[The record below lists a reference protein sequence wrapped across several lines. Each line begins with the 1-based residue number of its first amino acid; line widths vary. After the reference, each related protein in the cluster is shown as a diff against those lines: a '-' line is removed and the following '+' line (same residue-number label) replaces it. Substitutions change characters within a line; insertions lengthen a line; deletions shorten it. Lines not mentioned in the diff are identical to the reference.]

1 MMKYQIALALAVLFP
16 TAALPA
22 YAADTPAETAEQ
34 IVYIESVC
42 PDFTPLSDDLILF
55 SGLQYNKAHIRIV
68 QHSPE
73 RENLLLY
80 ETELDCQPQHTYV
93 FPAEPGEYTVTIRT
107 QTVFGCAAVSDYTQD
122 FTIENA
128 DFSENPQFAKTNMVF
143 AGAYLRTED
152 SAPANPELLSAEV
165 KYEDNIKNAVT
176 EIGFPRYQRI
186 RGDYN
191 GDTAVDSADAQL
203 TLNVYSETL
212 AGNPSETLPAAAA
225 ACDINGDGILDS
237 ADAQYILLFY
247 AEDIAGN
254 TPHWPDGT
262 TNPAYDPQY
271 TDRTM
276 LLSRKN
282 GLPES
287 PEMC

>member
-1 MMKYQIALALAVLFP
+1 MKVTVNP
-16 TAALPA
+16 
-22 YAADTPAETAEQ
+22 
-34 IVYIESVC
+34 VC
-42 PDFTPLSDDLILF
+42 PDFQPLSMDTVTVKGVSDEPF
-55 SGLQYNKAHIRIV
+55 SVKLV

-73 RENLLLY
+73 RKDLVLY
-80 ETELDCQPQHTYV
+80 DSA
-93 FPAEPGEYTVTIRT
+93 FPAAAADLYIFGAEPG
-107 QTVFGCAAVSDYTQD
+107 DYTIYIGMDAVKDSAVRRIFQQD

-165 KYEDNIKNAVT
+165 KYEDDIKNSVT

-225 ACDINGDGILDS
+225 ACASSSVPSFAALMVLAMDFAAFS
-237 ADAQYILLFY
+237 WLLKLF
-247 AEDIAGN
+247 A
-254 TPHWPDGT
+254 
-262 TNPAYDPQY
+262 
-271 TDRTM
+271 M
-276 LLSRKN
+276 LPSVFWIPNRVSKYLQTS
-282 GLPES
+282 S
-287 PEMC
+287 